1 MDPHTNAGIVEV
13 PWQARFYREG
23 DIPALAELISTA
35 DRADGVYK
43 QTGEEDLRDTFETPG
58 LEPERR
64 VIVVEG
70 PKLPGVPQGLLLGF
84 GRAFPSTDKARN
96 ERIYNV
102 ALRVRPE
109 ARQYG
114 LEREIARR
122 LVELAR
128 QHEAEAAPGL
138 APASKVRLRTYLFDT
153 HTSARSVW
161 EQTGLRR
168 VRTGWTMLRPLD
180 DSLADPQPVEGV
192 TLRTYR
198 RPEDNAA
205 TLQALN
211 SSFADNFDFQPLS
224 DSRWEYAMSA
234 SYVRPD
240 LSWVAEP
247 SDEPGRI
254 VGFSV
259 CWITEEENERT
270 GRKEGWVEGLG
281 VVREWRRQ
289 GIGRAL
295 LLNSLH
301 SLRSAG
307 MEAALADV
315 DSESEAPTRLFQLA
329 GFGVRNS
336 LSQYECYLDEVT
348 V

>member
-1 MDPHTNAGIVEV
+1 MAEV
-13 PWQARFYREG
+13 PWQIRGYRES
-23 DIPALAELISTA
+23 DIQALAELIGAA
-35 DRADGVYK
+35 DRADSVYK
-43 QTGEEDLRDTFETPG
+43 LTTEEDLRDTFETPG
-58 LEPERR
+58 LEPARQ
-64 VIVVEG
+64 VIVAEG
-70 PKLPGVPQGLLLGF
+70 GPLPGLPRGALLGF
-84 GRAFPSTDKARN
+84 GRVFPSSDKARN

-109 ARQYG
+109 AREYG
-114 LEREIARR
+114 LELEIARQ
-122 LVELAR
+122 LVEIAR
-128 QHEAEAAPGL
+128 QYEAAPGA
-138 APASKVRLRTYLFDT
+138 APADKVRLRTYLYDT
-153 HTSARSVW
+153 HASARQVW

-180 DSLADPQPVEGV
+180 DSIADPHTVEGV
-192 TLRTYR
+192 RLRPYS
-198 RPEDNAA
+198 RPQDNPAA
-205 TLQALN
+205 LQALN
-211 SSFADNFDFQPLS
+211 SAFSDNFDFQPL
-224 DSRWEYAMSA
+224 DEARWEYSMSA

-247 SDEPGRI
+247 EGEPGNI
-254 VGFSV
+254 IGFSV

-270 GRKEGWVEGLG
+270 GRREGWIEGLG
-281 VVREWRRQ
+281 VVRERRRQ

>member
-1 MDPHTNAGIVEV
+1 MVAYTNAGGTEV
-13 PWQARFYREG
+13 PWQVRPYREG

-43 QTGEEDLRDTFETPG
+43 QTGEEDLRDTFDTPG

-70 PKLPGVPQGLLLGF
+70 PPLPGVPEGLLLGF

-109 ARQYG
+109 ARQHG

-122 LVELAR
+122 LVEMAR
-128 QHEAEAAPGL
+128 QDEGAPGL
-138 APASKVRLRTYLFDT
+138 GPEARVRLRSYLFDT
-153 HTSARSVW
+153 HTSARLVW
-161 EQTGLRR
+161 EQSGLRR

-180 DSLADPQPVEGV
+180 DSIADPQPVQGV
-192 TLRTYR
+192 MLRAYR

-211 SSFADNFDFQPLS
+211 SSFSDAFDFQPLS
-224 DSRWEYAMSA
+224 DSRWEHAMSA

-247 SDEPGRI
+247 ADEPGKI
-254 VGFSV
+254 IGFSV
-259 CWITEEENERT
+259 CWITDEENERT
-270 GRKEGWVEGLG
+270 GRKEGWIEGIG
-281 VVREWRRQ
+281 VVRERRRQ

>member
-1 MDPHTNAGIVEV
+1 MEQI
-13 PWQARFYREG
+13 PWQVRFYRED
-23 DIPALAELISTA
+23 DIPALAELIGAA

-43 QTGEEDLRDTFETPG
+43 HTTEEDLRDTFGTPG
-58 LEPERR
+58 LEPERW
-64 VIVVEG
+64 VILVEG
-70 PKLPGVPQGLLLGF
+70 PSLPGVEAGVLLGF
-84 GRAFPSTDKARN
+84 GRAFPGSAKTRN

-109 ARQYG
+109 VRQYG
-114 LEREIARR
+114 LEQEIARR
-122 LVELAR
+122 LVEMVR
-128 QHEAEAAPGL
+128 QHEAEHGMEPV
-138 APASKVRLRTYLFDT
+138 SKVRLRTFLFDT
-153 HTSARSVW
+153 HVSARHTW

-168 VRTGWTMLRPLD
+168 VYTGWTMLRPLD
-180 DSLADPQPVEGV
+180 DSLAEPQSVEGMR
-192 TLRTYR
+192 LRTYQ
-198 RPEDNAA
+198 RPEDNEA

-211 SSFADNFDFQPLS
+211 SAFSETFDFQPVNER
-224 DSRWEYAMSA
+224 RWEYSMSA

-247 SDEPGRI
+247 QDAPGRI
-254 VGFSV
+254 IGFSI
-259 CWITEEENERT
+259 CWITEEENAQI
-270 GRKEGWVEGLG
+270 GRKEGWIEGIG
-281 VVREWRRQ
+281 VVKDWRRQ
-289 GIGRAL
+289 GAGRAL

-315 DSESEAPTRLFQLA
+315 DSENEAATRLFELA

-336 LSQYECYLDEVT
+336 LSQYECYLEEAT

>member
-1 MDPHTNAGIVEV
+1 MADI
-13 PWQARFYREG
+13 PWQVRGYRES
-23 DIPALAELISTA
+23 DIPALADLIAAA
-35 DRADGVYK
+35 DRADGVHK
-43 QTGEEDLRDTFETPG
+43 LTTEEDLRDTFETPG
-58 LEPERR
+58 LEPARQ

-70 PKLPGVPQGLLLGF
+70 PPLPGIQKDVLLGF
-84 GRAFPSTDKARN
+84 GRAFPSSDKARN

-102 ALRVRPE
+102 ALRVRAEVRPY
-109 ARQYG
+109 A
-114 LEREIARR
+114 LEQEIARR
-122 LVELAR
+122 LVEIAR
-128 QHEAEAAPGL
+128 QSEAAL
-138 APASKVRLRTYLFDT
+138 EATPADKVRLRTYLYDT
-153 HTSARSVW
+153 HTSARRAW

-180 DSLADPQPVEGV
+180 DSIPGPQPVEGV

-198 RPEDNAA
+198 RPGDNLAA
-205 TLQALN
+205 LQALN
-211 SSFADNFDFQPLS
+211 SAFSDNFDFQPL
-224 DSRWEYAMSA
+224 DEARWEYAMSA

-247 SDEPGRI
+247 LDEPGKL
-254 VGFSV
+254 VGFSI
-259 CWITEEENERT
+259 CWITEEENERS
-270 GRKEGWVEGLG
+270 GRREGWIEGIG
-281 VVREWRRQ
+281 VVPDRRRQ

-301 SLRSAG
+301 SLRTTG

-336 LSQYECYLDEVT
+336 LSQYECYLDEVK

>member
-1 MDPHTNAGIVEV
+1 MGKRANPENGQVNWHF
-13 PWQARFYREG
+13 RYYRDG
-23 DIPALAELISTA
+23 DIPALAELIGAA
-35 DRADGVYK
+35 DRADGVLK
-43 QTGEEDLRDTFETPG
+43 LTTEEDLRDTFSTPG

-64 VIVVEG
+64 VVLVEG
-70 PKLPGVPQGLLLGF
+70 PPLPDVPEGFLLGF
-84 GRAFPSTDKARN
+84 GRAFPSMDSARN

-102 ALRVRPE
+102 ALRARPE
-109 ARQYG
+109 ARKYG
-114 LEREIARR
+114 LEQEIARR
-122 LVELAR
+122 LIEIAR
-128 QHEAEAAPGL
+128 QREAVPGTE
-138 APASKVRLRTYLFDT
+138 PAGKARLRTFLFDT
-153 HTSARSVW
+153 HTSARQVW
-161 EQTGLRR
+161 ERTGLRR

-180 DSLADPQPVEGV
+180 DSLSEPQPVEGV
-192 TLRTYR
+192 TLRAYR

-211 SSFADNFDFQPLS
+211 SAFSDAFDFQPL
-224 DSRWEYAMSA
+224 DDARWEYAMSA

-247 SDEPGRI
+247 RDEPGRI
-254 VGFSV
+254 VGFAI
-259 CWITEEENERT
+259 CWITDEENRRS
-270 GRKEGWVEGLG
+270 GRLEGWVEGIG
-281 VVREWRRQ
+281 VVREWRRR

-315 DSESEAPTRLFQLA
+315 DSQSVAATRLFQLA

-336 LSQYECYLDEVT
+336 LSQYECSLDEVAI
-348 V
+348 

>member
-1 MDPHTNAGIVEV
+1 MGQHDNPGDEV
-13 PWQARFYREG
+13 SWQVRGYRES
-23 DIPALAELISTA
+23 DIPALAELIGAA

-43 QTGEEDLRDTFETPG
+43 HTSEADLRDTFATPG
-58 LEPERR
+58 LEPERQ
-64 VIVVEG
+64 VLVVEG
-70 PKLPGVPQGLLLGF
+70 PTLPGAQEGVLLGF
-84 GRAFPSTDKARN
+84 GRVFRGSDKARN

-109 ARQYG
+109 VREYG

-122 LVELAR
+122 LVEIAM
-128 QHEAEAAPGL
+128 QYEEGPDAEPVA
-138 APASKVRLRTYLFDT
+138 KVRLRTYLYDT
-153 HTSARSVW
+153 HTSARHVW

-180 DSLADPQPVEGV
+180 DSIADPQPVEGV
-192 TLRTYR
+192 TLRTYC

-211 SSFADNFDFQPLS
+211 SSFSDNFDFQPL
-224 DSRWEYAMSA
+224 DEARWDYAMSA

-247 SDEPGRI
+247 HDAPGTI
-254 VGFSV
+254 MGFSI
-259 CWITEEENERT
+259 CWITEEENERS
-270 GRKEGWVEGLG
+270 GRLEGWVEGIG
-281 VVREWRRQ
+281 VVREWRRK

-307 MEAALADV
+307 MEYALADV
-315 DSESEAPTRLFQLA
+315 DSESVAPTRLFELA

-336 LSQYECYLDEVT
+336 LSQYECYLDEVR

>member
-1 MDPHTNAGIVEV
+1 MDAHTDADVSDV
-13 PWQARFYREG
+13 PWQVRFYREG
-23 DIPALAELISTA
+23 DIPALAELINAA
-35 DRADGVYK
+35 DRADGVFK
-43 QTGEEDLRDTFETPG
+43 HTTEEDLRDTFETPG

-70 PKLPGVPQGLLLGF
+70 PSLSGVGEGELLGF
-84 GRAFPSTDKARN
+84 GRAFPSNDTARN

-109 ARQYG
+109 VRQYG

-122 LVELAR
+122 LAEAVR
-128 QHEAEAAPGL
+128 QEEAEPGIE
-138 APASKVRLRTYLFDT
+138 AVGKVRLRTFLFDT
-153 HTSARSVW
+153 HASARRTW
-161 EQTGLRR
+161 EQVGLRR
-168 VRTGWTMLRPLD
+168 VYTGWTMLRPLD
-180 DSLADPQPVEGV
+180 DSIVAPQPVEGI
-192 TLRTYR
+192 TLRAYR

-211 SSFADNFDFQPLS
+211 SAFSDNFDFQPMS

-247 SDEPGRI
+247 RDEPGRI
-254 VGFSV
+254 VGFSI
-259 CWITEEENERT
+259 CWVTEEENART
-270 GRKEGWVEGLG
+270 GRREGWIEGIG
-281 VVREWRRQ
+281 VVKERRRQ

-301 SLRSAG
+301 SLRSVG

-315 DSESEAPTRLFQLA
+315 DSGSEAATRLFQLA

-336 LSQYECYLDEVT
+336 LSQYECYLDEVA

>member
-1 MDPHTNAGIVEV
+1 MGRHANGEDVEV
-13 PWQARFYREG
+13 RWQFRYYREG
-23 DIPALAELISTA
+23 DVPALVELIGAA

-43 QTGEEDLRDTFETPG
+43 HTTEEDLRDTFSTPG

-64 VIVVEG
+64 VLLVEG
-70 PKLPGVPQGLLLGF
+70 PPLPGVPQGVLLGF
-84 GRAFPSTDKARN
+84 GRAFPGADSARN

-109 ARQYG
+109 VRKYG
-114 LEREIARR
+114 LEQEIARR
-122 LVELAR
+122 LVGIAR
-128 QHEAEAAPGL
+128 QQEAEPG
-138 APASKVRLRTYLFDT
+138 AGPAGRVRLRAFLFDS
-153 HTSARSVW
+153 HASARQAW

-168 VRTGWTMLRPLD
+168 VRTGWTMLRPLN
-180 DSLADPQPVEGV
+180 DSIAQPHPVDGV

-211 SSFADNFDFQPLS
+211 SAFSDMFDFQPL
-224 DSRWEYAMSA
+224 DDARWEHAMSA

-247 SDEPGRI
+247 REAPGTI
-254 VGFSV
+254 VGFAI
-259 CWITEEENERT
+259 CWIAGEENLRT
-270 GRKEGWVEGLG
+270 GRLEGWVEGIG
-281 VVREWRRQ
+281 VVRQWRRK
-289 GIGRAL
+289 GIARAL

-301 SLRSAG
+301 SLMSAG

-315 DSESEAPTRLFQLA
+315 DSESVAATRLFQLA

-336 LSQYECYLDEVT
+336 LSQYECYLEEVA